1 MKRQFNE
8 GQLILGGGNRVEQ
21 RAYPSGVTHNFYIY
35 GEVTGDISDYVDMIT
50 TMDLAEKQDVV
61 NLYLNTNGGA
71 LETTISIIH
80 AMLRSKASIVCH
92 ADGQVA
98 SAGTLIF
105 FAGSSFVVY
114 PYAHAMFH
122 DGSTII
128 GGKFSENL
136 KAAQATSDLVKK
148 LCMDLYVP
156 YFTEDEVDV
165 ILNGSDYYCDAEELG
180 DRVVEGVKILQDESE
195 SKELDSEEETE

>member
-1 MKRQFNE
+1 MRAQLNNE
-8 GQLILGGGNRVEQ
+8 GQLILGGSNRVEQ
-21 RAYPSGVTHNFYIY
+21 RAYPTGITYNFYIY
-35 GEVTGDISDYVDMIT
+35 GEIAHEISDYVEMIT
-50 TMDLAEKQDVV
+50 TMDLAEKHDTI
-61 NLYLNTNGGA
+61 NMYINSNGGS
-71 LETTISIIH
+71 LETSISIIH
-80 AMLRSKASIVCH
+80 AMLRSKATVVCH

-136 KAAQATSDLVKK
+136 KAATATSELVKT

-156 YFTEDEVDV
+156 YFSEEEVEA
-165 ILNGSDYYCDAEELG
+165 ILNGSDYYCDSTELSE
-180 DRVVEGVKILQDESE
+180 RVIAGVKIIQEEHDI
-195 SKELDSEEETE
+195 LDNDDETE